1 MAPVMW
7 HRRLSFHRRLHAT
20 GTKLRASSREIKRTV
35 RDPLPGGLHKM
46 VRDTQRHTDN
56 LTARIIGVEGRID
69 RIEKKLRK
77 MGDLF
82 E

>member
-1 MAPVMW
+1 MLQGMAEYYGPGVGYEIHVMI
-7 HRRLSFHRRLHAT
+7 H
-20 GTKLRASSREIKRTV
+20 
-35 RDPLPGGLHKM
+35 
-46 VRDTQRHTDN
+46 DTQKHIDN
-56 LTARIIGVEGRID
+56 LTARIIEVEGRVG